1 MAFFTEIFKDDTKNG
16 CKIPT
21 SEYLTSGKYP
31 IIDQGKN
38 FISGY
43 RNDKNGLYT
52 NVPAIIFGDHTR
64 IIKYVEQPFF
74 IGADGVKII
83 KPKANNINHKYL
95 YYLLSNINI
104 PNTGYN
110 RHFKWLKS
118 SNINIHTV
126 DIQNRIVKLLDHI
139 EHIIFLRKQQ
149 ISTLDHLVKSR
160 VIEQSSSLMGV
171 AA

>member
-43 RNDKNGLYT
+43 RNDKNGLYA

-64 IIKYVEQPFF
+64 ILKYVDQPFF

-83 KPKANNINHKYL
+83 KAKINNISYKYL
-95 YYLLSNINI
+95 YYLLCNINI

-118 SNINIHTV
+118 SKINIHTI

-149 ISTLDHLVKSR
+149 ISKLDHLIKSR
-160 VIEQSSSLMGV
+160 VIVENPSLMEAG
-171 AA
+171 A